1 MAQSRYINTRFWK
14 DNYVVELNPSD
25 KLLFL
30 YLITNQNTNI
40 AGIYEISPREMAMDT
55 GFNQDAIMQMLER
68 FRADGKVYYVEGHI
82 IVRNFMNHQSDNQK
96 IQQGMANIIDKLP
109 PRLRKFIVLDDAGLW
124 LDSGELKGDL
134 TLLTPKINTLWL
146 DRTKS
151 QVPNKQRP
159 SLNNKYNN
167 QQRRGL

>member
-40 AGIYEISPREMAMDT
+40 AGIYEISLREMAMDT
-55 GFNQDAIMQMLER
+55 GFDKDAIERMLEKLR
-68 FRADGKVYYVEGHI
+68 TDAKVYYVEGHI

-96 IQQGMANIIDKLP
+96 IQQGMANIIEKLP
-109 PRLRKFIVLDDAGLW
+109 QRLRKFIVLDDAGLW

-134 TLLTPKINTLWL
+134 TLLTPKINSLWL
-146 DRTKS
+146 ARTKN
-151 QVPNKQRP
+151 QVQNKQHA
-159 SLNNKYNN
+159 SDNTNYNKK
-167 QQRRGL
+167 QRRVL